1 MSMVSAENISLFYGQ
16 QPLLESLVLT
26 IHAKERLGLIGRNG
40 SGKSTLL
47 KILAKTVMP
56 DSGVVKQAEVFSV
69 LVPQLSHFEPAATV
83 AQVFAQA
90 LAQRQSWES
99 WQKEAATNEWV
110 KAAGLSLADH
120 VFNLSGGQ
128 QKRLSLAS
136 ALATEPDILLLDEP
150 TNHLDIQGIQWLEKI
165 LQGFQGAFLVVS
177 HDRIFLENVVED
189 ILELDRGQVRRFPGN
204 FSQYQKRKQA
214 LLAEE
219 AQQQA
224 LFDKFL
230 AQEEAWI
237 RQGVEA
243 RRTRN
248 MGRVRRLE
256 ALRQERSRRREQQK
270 TATLRLD
277 TAGRSGTQVVVAEN
291 IFYQAPDGKVLVE
304 NFSTVIQRGNKVG
317 FIGANGC
324 GKTTLLK
331 LLLGELSPTQGRVQL
346 GTQVEIAYLDQMRSA
361 LDEEARVFE
370 ILQAEGGDFIEVQGQ
385 RLHIFAYLGQF
396 LFTPL
401 QARSRVKTLS
411 GGERARLLLAK
422 LFTKPANVLVFDEP
436 TNDLDLETLTVLEDV
451 LQEFSGTVLL
461 VSHDRQFLDNIVTQS
476 LVSLGNGQ
484 WREVAG
490 GYSDWLRESALPLPS
505 ETVAVTK
512 KSEKVI
518 ENANTV
524 RSKTKL
530 SYKESRELA
539 ELPQKIAQLEQR
551 QHALEQALLDPKKQ
565 ANHQELQKITQE
577 LEQVISDYEAAFLR
591 WEVLEGKGS

>member
-16 QPLLESLVLT
+16 QPLLDGLFLT
-26 IHAKERLGLIGRNG
+26 IAAKEHLGLIGRNG

-47 KILAKTVMP
+47 KILAKKIMP
-56 DSGVVKQAEVFSV
+56 DNGMVKHADIFLAFVSQ
-69 LVPQLSHFEPAATV
+69 VPDFEPTVTV
-83 AQVFAQA
+83 AEVFAQA
-90 LAQRQSWES
+90 LRQRQGWEN
-99 WQKEAATNEWV
+99 WQKEAALDKWLA
-110 KAAGLSLADH
+110 AAGLSLESK
-120 VFNLSGGQ
+120 VLNLSGGQ
-128 QKRLSLAS
+128 QKRLALAS
-136 ALATEPDILLLDEP
+136 ALACEPELLFLDEP
-150 TNHLDIQGIQWLEKI
+150 TNHLDIEGIQWLEKI
-165 LQGFQGAFLVVS
+165 LQGFTGAFLLVS
-177 HDRIFLENVVED
+177 HDRTFLENVVED

-204 FSQYQKRKQA
+204 FSQYQQRKQA
-214 LLAEE
+214 LLSEE
-219 AQQQA
+219 AQQNA
-224 LFDKFL
+224 LFDKVL

-256 ALRQERSRRREQQK
+256 ALRQERANRRDQQK
-270 TATLRLD
+270 TATLRVD
-277 TAGRSGTQVVVAEN
+277 AAVRSGKQVIVAEN
-291 IFYQAPDGKVLVE
+291 ISYQTADGKVLVA

-317 FIGANGC
+317 IIGANGC

-331 LLLGELSPTQGRVQL
+331 LLLATLMPTQGRVQL
-346 GTQVEIAYLDQMRSA
+346 GTQLEIAYLDQMRSA

-370 ILQAEGGDFIEVQGQ
+370 IVQEEGGDFIEVQGQ

-451 LQEFSGTVLL
+451 LQTFSGTVLL

-476 LVSLGNGQ
+476 IVSLGNGQ

-490 GYSDWLRESALPLPS
+490 GYSDWLREDALLPTKENNHHAEKEAKKLS
-505 ETVAVTK
+505 ETTAK
-512 KSEKVI
+512 
-518 ENANTV
+518 A
-524 RSKTKL
+524 KTKL

-539 ELPQKIAQLEQR
+539 ELPAKIAALEQR
-551 QHALEQALLDPKKQ
+551 QQQLEAALADPKQQ
-565 ANHQELQKITQE
+565 ADHQKLHLLSKELQTVVE
-577 LEQVISDYEAAFLR
+577 DWEAAFLR
-591 WEVLEGKGS
+591 WEALSEKGS